1 MSKKTIAFGFIA
13 LLILNIYFAYT
24 YGSSSVKE
32 PSSSESFI
40 NGLTFADLPK
50 EVQNEYISKKDLE
63 SLERLGLVSQTNTK
77 ELFIT
82 TDEPLSDNIDELKE
96 QIVTLREKNN
106 FLYQDNIDLSNKNW
120 DLALKLN
127 SEQKNIEDERQKLT
141 TGHLEAMNLVEEQ
154 HYQNIN
160 DLTKRI
166 NYLQEES
173 MNKARKYE
181 NKIIELENSIRD
193 LERSLREEKS
203 IKNEKIAAATKEQR
217 VSNSTLA
224 EKNRY
229 LLDQVKVLENR
240 LFDELNEKDKFLQS
254 LKDEIKRLNLQIE
267 EKESQYSLALAKH
280 TKEILDLEK
289 KQNEIISKNFEAS
302 NEEKRDLLSEVNRK
316 NEELEASLIRF
327 NEEKKALKEQ
337 IVNLEEEVVKKEYIK
352 KREHEEL
359 IKENSK
365 KDQKL
370 AQLEQLILNLQNE
383 LKNEQESMNKRLKQK
398 QDEYL
403 ATLDEIRKNSI
414 ENNQLKNL
422 KEANEEL
429 KKSQIALDE
438 KEGELE
444 KLKSELEELKKEK
457 DRSLAKNESKHLE
470 NYDLLN
476 SKIVKLE
483 QEKNS
488 ILKQLTKLN
497 ENSVSSEIKVNL
509 EGKIEVLEEKLKKT
523 NDENNSLKLSQNEQ
537 LAKLKD
543 EFLTL
548 SNSYKEQ
555 ERDYEDKISK
565 LNELLL
571 IEQDEK
577 EKLSQNSFENELL
590 GSVTCDDMKSG
601 VNSPTNECKEEVL
614 KFLNTH
620 KNSKIFEIVAIIDGG
635 GFAALK
641 KASTSNIG
649 IEDSEI
655 KRLTRLSNI
664 GLSKDRVNS
673 AKELLDEVIDKKQIV
688 SFPSEIIETKNK
700 RGFVIRAYK

>member
-316 NEELEASLIRF
+316 NEEL
-327 NEEKKALKEQ
+327 
-337 IVNLEEEVVKKEYIK
+337 
-352 KREHEEL
+352 
-359 IKENSK
+359 
-365 KDQKL
+365 
-370 AQLEQLILNLQNE
+370 
-383 LKNEQESMNKRLKQK
+383 
-398 QDEYL
+398 
-403 ATLDEIRKNSI
+403 
-414 ENNQLKNL
+414 
-422 KEANEEL
+422 
-429 KKSQIALDE
+429 
-438 KEGELE
+438 
-444 KLKSELEELKKEK
+444 
-457 DRSLAKNESKHLE
+457 
-470 NYDLLN
+470 
-476 SKIVKLE
+476 
-483 QEKNS
+483 
-488 ILKQLTKLN
+488 
-497 ENSVSSEIKVNL
+497 
-509 EGKIEVLEEKLKKT
+509 
-523 NDENNSLKLSQNEQ
+523 
-537 LAKLKD
+537 
-543 EFLTL
+543 
-548 SNSYKEQ
+548 
-555 ERDYEDKISK
+555 
-565 LNELLL
+565 
-571 IEQDEK
+571 
-577 EKLSQNSFENELL
+577 
-590 GSVTCDDMKSG
+590 
-601 VNSPTNECKEEVL
+601 
-614 KFLNTH
+614 
-620 KNSKIFEIVAIIDGG
+620 
-635 GFAALK
+635 
-641 KASTSNIG
+641 
-649 IEDSEI
+649 
-655 KRLTRLSNI
+655 
-664 GLSKDRVNS
+664 
-673 AKELLDEVIDKKQIV
+673 
-688 SFPSEIIETKNK
+688 
-700 RGFVIRAYK
+700 